1 MTWRTLIA
9 SLLAMMLAAT
19 AAGQSPTLTG
29 NWTFKA
35 WVASDCDFTGVARLG
50 PPAADGS
57 PQTCELTAR
66 QACTGDIAWTVRQS
80 CTATLSGSRLVVRST
95 IEEFLEG
102 GATPDYWPD
111 NFLLTVESSERMF
124 GALHSYGA
132 HKAVWERDEGAV
144 S

>member
-1 MTWRTLIA
+1 MMR
-9 SLLAMMLAAT
+9 SLLLACVLSGTT
-19 AAGQSPTLTG
+19 AAAESPVLAGT
-29 NWTFKA
+29 WSFKA
-35 WVASDCDFTGVARLG
+35 WVDSDCDFTGVASLG
-50 PPAADGS
+50 TPDASGS
-57 PQTCELTAR
+57 PGSCELTAR
-66 QACTGDIAWTVRQS
+66 QACTSGLAWTVRQS
-80 CTATLSGSRLVVRST
+80 CTAKLSGNRLVVRSA

-102 GATPDYWPD
+102 SPTDSYWPD